1 MFCIRDTSLEIP
13 RILCR
18 AALDIGGYIGGVPTA
33 LRPRTVIF
41 FKSDHMAAWPHGR
54 MAAWPHGRMAAWPH
68 GWPCGRFLVK
78 FWSFFNDIRA
88 S

>member
-54 MAAWPHGRMAAWPH
+54 MAAWPHGRMAGHVA
-68 GWPCGRFLVK
+68 V
-78 FWSFFNDIRA
+78 FWSNFGHFSMILELPKV
-88 S
+88 